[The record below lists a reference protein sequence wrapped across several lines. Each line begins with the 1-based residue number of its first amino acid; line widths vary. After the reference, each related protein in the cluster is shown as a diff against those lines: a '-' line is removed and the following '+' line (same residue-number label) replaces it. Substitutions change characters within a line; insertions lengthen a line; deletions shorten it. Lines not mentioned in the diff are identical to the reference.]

1 MEELNDEQCLFSTFN
16 QDGSCFVVGTKKGF
30 RIYNTYPFRC
40 LIKREI
46 DGGISIIEI
55 LNRTNIIAL
64 VGTGHNP
71 KFSQN
76 KVLLWDDNQSKVICE
91 LILRFYIK
99 NIKLKSTKI
108 FIVGETEIIVSTLGS
123 YEKIDSINTCQNK
136 NGIFGISLD
145 PKITIIAYPTVD
157 VGNIIIKNYD
167 EKKGDNYKINEINTH
182 QSEIV
187 ALAMNYDGSLVASS
201 SERGTI
207 IKIFR
212 TKDGALIQELRRGT
226 EAAEIYS
233 LAFDLKSQYIAC
245 SSNKGTIHIFNV
257 KKEGNQDVK
266 NKKSFFGTLL
276 SFLGIKNEYLNS
288 EWSFA
293 QYRLTY
299 KGKSMVAFNPDNN
312 TSVIVVTQDGKYYQG
327 EFKAKSGGEC
337 STSLTKNYLEM
348 VVEKDD
354 D

>member
-1 MEELNDEQCLFSTFN
+1 MQ
-16 QDGSCFVVGTKKGF
+16 
-30 RIYNTYPFRC
+30 
-40 LIKREI
+40 KREI

-55 LNRTNIIAL
+55 LNRSNILAL
-64 VGTGHNP
+64 VGTGDNP

-76 KVLLWDDNQSKVICE
+76 KVKLWDDSQSKVINE
-91 LILRFYIK
+91 LIVKFFIK
-99 NIKLKSTKI
+99 NIKLKRTKI
-108 FIVGETEIIVSTLGS
+108 FIVGETEIIVFTLGN
-123 YEKIDSINTCQNK
+123 YEKIDSIKTCQNK

-145 PKITIIAYPTVD
+145 PKITIISYPTVD
-157 VGNIIIKNYD
+157 VGKIIIKNYD
-167 EKKGDNYKINEINTH
+167 EKKGDNYKINEINAH
-182 QSEIV
+182 QNEIV
-187 ALAMNYDGSLVASS
+187 ALTMNYDGSLVASS

-212 TKDGALIQELRRGT
+212 TKDGALIQVLRRGT

-257 KKEGNQDVK
+257 KKEGSQDAQNQ
-266 NKKSFFGTLL
+266 KSVFGTVV
-276 SFLGIKNEYLNS
+276 SFLGIQNEYLNS

-293 QYRLTY
+293 QYRSTY

-312 TSVIVVTQDGKYYQG
+312 TSVIVVTQDGKYCQG